1 MESKPKELI
10 ESTVK
15 ALGAPVV
22 QTGRKTGV
30 SISPDFVFIVPILA
44 FDLESL

>member
-30 SISPDFVFIVPILA
+30 SISPDFVFQKVQNVISNSV
-44 FDLESL
+44 